1 MFAYRKLNELKCEPM
16 RNCLQQNVRAEIK
29 VVTSMCCKAENK
41 SSSSPIQFVV
51 SRPRFTAYDR
61 RCDMKSLATA
71 IALATVLAS
80 PVYAMTAHPRHTATF
95 NNQARGHTAVIRNP
109 RVFLLENRGARATN
123 QVSDFQSNWDVSY

>member
-1 MFAYRKLNELKCEPM
+1 MPAGNR
-16 RNCLQQNVRAEIK
+16 LQQNVMIEIK

-41 SSSSPIQFVV
+41 PSSSRIQLLVATHG
-51 SRPRFTAYDR
+51 FTVHDW

-109 RVFLLENRGARATN
+109 RVFLLENRGAGTTN

>member
-1 MFAYRKLNELKCEPM
+1 
-16 RNCLQQNVRAEIK
+16 
-29 VVTSMCCKAENK
+29 
-41 SSSSPIQFVV
+41 
-51 SRPRFTAYDR
+51 
-61 RCDMKSLATA
+61 MKSLAIA